1 MTAGIKTLEIMA
13 RPGAYE
19 QLTDASKTLIEGI
32 LKAGRDAG
40 HAVCGGYVGGNLY
53 HLSCFIDFV

>member
-19 QLTDASKTLIEGI
+19 HLTDASKTLIEGI
-32 LKAGRDAG
+32 LQAGQDAG
-40 HAVCGGYVGGNLY
+40 HAVCGGYVGGK
-53 HLSCFIDFV
+53 S